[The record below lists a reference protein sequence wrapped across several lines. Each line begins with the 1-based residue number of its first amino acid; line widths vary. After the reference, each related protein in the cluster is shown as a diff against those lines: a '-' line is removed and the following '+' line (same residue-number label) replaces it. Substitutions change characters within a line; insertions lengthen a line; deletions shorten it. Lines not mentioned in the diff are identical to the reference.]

1 MAFFTALALMAGIC
15 AAALAWFAG
24 SQNLGGIGALA
35 PEAVALAGTMAF
47 AAVFAAGAISVN
59 RRINARLGQLRDEAH
74 EFETAISRRLSETER
89 RLDKIGG
96 QASGPAAGTAAR
108 SHAPFRVMSAL
119 SAFPAGA
126 QDSGAGKV
134 VLLDPAARARAAED
148 KRRVPTQHELG
159 EAIGG
164 NKLDAWFQPIVA
176 LPSRKSCFLEGLPY
190 LHGEGEERL
199 GPDIWLKSAAR
210 AGLGGKVDRQM
221 LLHCLRLARE
231 LRRTEKPVGVLWR
244 FSRHMLS
251 DLPVW
256 SEVAD
261 ILKANQAV
269 NGSFL
274 CEIDLRDYVSL
285 GHEEME
291 RLRLLRE
298 YGFKLSIWA
307 GRDVSGLLGALRSG
321 LFAQARGDVSNL
333 LPGRYGE
340 PPDFAALQEAGR
352 KLAVE
357 LSATGVENEDEAIAL
372 IDRDIVLAQG
382 GLFAP
387 ARPLRDAGAEAGSRS
402 AD

>member
-1 MAFFTALALMAGIC
+1 MAFFTALALLAAMG

-24 SQNLGGIGALA
+24 SQDIAGIGSVS
-35 PEAVALAGTMAF
+35 PEAIALAGTIAF
-47 AAVFAAGAISVN
+47 VAVFAAGAITVN
-59 RRINARLGQLRDEAH
+59 RRIHARLAQLRDEAR
-74 EFETAISRRLSETER
+74 EFESAISRRLSETER
-89 RLDKIGG
+89 RLEKIGG
-96 QASGPAAGTAAR
+96 QASGPAAGTPAR
-108 SHAPFRVMSAL
+108 AQTPFRVMSAL

-148 KRRVPTQHELG
+148 RRRVPTQQELS

-176 LPSRKSCFLEGLPY
+176 LPSRKTCFLEGVPY
-190 LHGEGEERL
+190 LHGEGAERL
-199 GPDIWLKSAAR
+199 APDIWLKSAAR
-210 AGLGGKVDRQM
+210 AGLAGKVDRQM

-261 ILKANQAV
+261 ILKSNQAV
-269 NGSFL
+269 NGAFL
-274 CEIDLRDYVSL
+274 CEIDLRDYASL

-298 YGFKLSIWA
+298 YGFKLSVWA
-307 GRDVSGLLGALRSG
+307 GRDVSGLLGAIRSG
-321 LFAQARGDVSNL
+321 LFAQARADISNF

-340 PPDFAALQEAGR
+340 PPELAALQESGR
-352 KLAVE
+352 KLSVE
-357 LSATGVENEDEAIAL
+357 LSASGIESEDEAIAL
-372 IDRDIVLAQG
+372 IDRDVVLAQG

-387 ARPLRDAGAEAGSRS
+387 ARPLRDGGPEAGSRP
-402 AD
+402 AN